1 MNRLDFIAGRNEI
14 TVDYDPGKI
23 EDVTQHDG
31 SIIRLAKL
39 SPDYDPHDRG
49 KAMAF
54 LQAAE
59 AKGEIVTGL
68 IYLDTDPEDLH
79 AHLNTV
85 TRPLNRLG
93 EKELCP
99 GSAALEKLNNEYR

>member
-1 MNRLDFIAGRNEI
+1 MANTKSAGKASRKIARRTEINKGRRSKLRSFVRMVEEAIAG
-14 TVDYDPGKI
+14 G
-23 EDVTQHDG
+23 
-31 SIIRLAKL
+31 
-39 SPDYDPHDRG
+39 DRG

-59 AKGEIVTGL
+59 ARGEIVTGL
-68 IYLDTDPEDLH
+68 IYLDADPEDLH

-99 GSAALEKLNNEYR
+99 GSAALEKLNDEYR